1 MGKLDIL
8 IVGGGPSS
16 VSAICA
22 IVDQAIEGDFCQ
34 KVRVIV
40 VERSGEAGRGLAFG
54 TTDDGHLTNMPAHSL
69 RIPPREKHD
78 FLKWAVAQATGSGE
92 QNERKKATDAGARR
106 TRATRRK

>member
-78 FLKWAVAQATGSGE
+78 FLFVDLHPKPNHPSGF
-92 QNERKKATDAGARR
+92 RR
-106 TRATRRK
+106 NFDEFIVP